1 MGEYTMQQ
9 LYAGILA
16 SLLILI
22 TPAIAYYIYCHWVDR
37 RADQTK
43 KYHYEKEMQD
53 EERKAA

>member
-1 MGEYTMQQ
+1 MQQ